1 MNRAPSAPCPK
12 NRWLVWLI
20 VALFAVE
27 VVLILTGH
35 YQCPFYA
42 ITGVPCPGCGLTRAG
57 ISLLQ
62 LDFAGAFA
70 LNPAI
75 YLVALT
81 AGFALLSLLL
91 KKTWHTQVWPYG
103 AMMVGVLLIYV
114 VRMALYFPHTYPPG
128 LERER
133 PPLSNARRP
142 LGPPRHLL
150 PPPFCSPVKGG
161 GKRGRTA
168 EGGPS
173 SGCGRAGLRAVAMAR
188 MQGTSSARLCGFASP
203 APSLCGRAPSL
214 CGGPADG
221 AGTVL
226 AASTP
231 LWANGAR

>member
-1 MNRAPSAPCPK
+1 MNRVPSAPRPK

-57 ISLLQ
+57 ICLLQ

-114 VRMALYFPHTYPPG
+114 VRMALYFPHTS
-128 LERER
+128 
-133 PPLSNARRP
+133 PLVWNESA
-142 LGPPRHLL
+142 PRFQML
-150 PPPFCSPVKGG
+150 V
-161 GKRGRTA
+161 GR
-168 EGGPS
+168 
-173 SGCGRAGLRAVAMAR
+173 
-188 MQGTSSARLCGFASP
+188 
-203 APSLCGRAPSL
+203 
-214 CGGPADG
+214 
-221 AGTVL
+221 
-226 AASTP
+226 
-231 LWANGAR
+231 